1 MSDAVII
8 GGGGHARVL
17 LNTLRRRG
25 HVVLGYSAPQPGNAL
40 DVPYLGADEQLRA
53 LARQKQLIGALGIG
67 KVQASTGRL
76 DLLERIES
84 FGIAFPAL
92 PSPGAI
98 VHDDVV
104 LGSATVVLDGAV
116 VVTGTRLGRACIV
129 NTGAIVDHD
138 CMLDDDVHVAT
149 GAVVCGGVRI
159 GRHSMI
165 GAGATLKQ
173 AITIVAGCTIGAGAT
188 VTRDISVPG
197 TYVGTPA
204 RKVP

>member
-17 LNTLRRRG
+17 LNTLRRNG
-25 HVVLGYSAPQPGNAL
+25 HVILGYSALQPGNAL
-40 DVPYLGADEQLRA
+40 DVPYLGSDEQLRP
-53 LARQKQLIGALGIG
+53 LARQSQLIGALGIG
-67 KVQASTGRL
+67 KVRASTGRL
-76 DLLERIES
+76 EILERIES

-92 PSPGAI
+92 RSPGAI
-98 VHDDVV
+98 VHEDVV
-104 LGSATVVLDGAV
+104 LGSATVVFDGAV
-116 VVTGTRLGRACIV
+116 VVTGTRLGKACIV

-138 CMLDDDVHVAT
+138 CVLDDDVHVAT

-165 GAGATLKQ
+165 GAGATVKQ
-173 AITIVAGCTIGAGAT
+173 EVSIAAGCTIGAGST
-188 VTRDISVPG
+188 VTRDISIPG

-204 RKVP
+204 RKIL